1 MRTCVVVLAAI
12 VLGSGVAA
20 YGDGGMIPFIP
31 NVQLFEPNQRAVIAW
46 DGQEEILILS
56 TDTYAST
63 PTKALEVIPLR
74 AEPTVKK
81 GDPEIFEKAT
91 RLINNQNSYRRPLS
105 GAYGGAAPSAAAPA
119 PAGAVTQ
126 HERIGRHEISV
137 THVLDVNGFC
147 TWAEKYLRSQGAD
160 APRVPDPIRVAVQGY
175 LERGFAWFVY
185 DVVELGTTVRTNEPI
200 QFRFKSDCVFYPL
213 VITQTESQHVDIRIL
228 LLTAE
233 YLWQYPELPRDHIR
247 VGLQHSPNA
256 QNIAQEMVV
265 LSRRQVQHLSPDVD
279 ALLGH
284 RDGMKLRIWTLIPE
298 MRGRFFHDL
307 VAR

>member
-1 MRTCVVVLAAI
+1 MRTCVI
-12 VLGSGVAA
+12 VLTVIAVGHVAAA

-46 DGQEEILILS
+46 NGIEEILILS

-81 GDPEIFEKAT
+81 ADPEIFEKAT
-91 RLINNQNSYRRPLS
+91 RLINSRMSRPQPFA
-105 GAYGGAAPSAAAPA
+105 GAPGAMAAPA
-119 PAGAVTQ
+119 APPAGEVTH

-147 TWAEKYLRSQGAD
+147 TWAEDYLRSKGAQM
-160 APRVPDPIRVAVQGY
+160 PRVPDPIRVAVQGY

-213 VITQTESQHVDIRIL
+213 VITQTESQHVDIRII
-228 LLTAE
+228 LLTPE
-233 YLWQYPELPRDHIR
+233 YLLQYPELTRDHIR
-247 VGLQHSPNA
+247 VGLEQFPDP
-256 QNIAQEMVV
+256 QRIAQEMVV
-265 LSRRQVQHLSPDVD
+265 LSQRQVQDLSPDVD

-298 MRGRFFHDL
+298 MRGRFYHDL